1 MKPTKDKFK
10 NKDGSLTLYALACG
24 YLQQK
29 KLQDDTIIVEL
40 SLDGCFHVKVFD
52 DCGLLNRERLSWDCY
67 DTLTEA
73 RKAYKQAIKVYKQAI
88 KKLEHEIQTN

>member
-10 NKDGSLTLYALACG
+10 NKDGSLTLYSLACG

-29 KLQDDTIIVEL
+29 KLHDDTIIVEL
-40 SLDGCFHVKVFD
+40 SLDGCFHIKVYK
-52 DCGLLNRERLSWDCY
+52 DCGLNRESLLWDCY

-73 RKAYKQAIKVYKQAI
+73 RKAYRQAIKEFKHETQA
-88 KKLEHEIQTN
+88 N